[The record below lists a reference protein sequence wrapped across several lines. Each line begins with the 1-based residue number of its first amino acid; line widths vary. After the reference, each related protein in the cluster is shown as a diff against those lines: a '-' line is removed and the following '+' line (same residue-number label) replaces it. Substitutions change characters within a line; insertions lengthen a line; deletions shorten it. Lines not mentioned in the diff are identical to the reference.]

1 MKYRIKGIGD
11 SHPVQKDFNKYMNT
25 KPSKL
30 VKEVTNNII
39 KKYGEKWDISPRILK
54 SRKVWW
60 IPALIEVGNIVE
72 KRAKEEEQK
81 DIFEIA
87 ENGKKLGYN
96 SNNALGLIENIQ
108 RVLMKRRLKI
118 IKEKA

>member
-1 MKYRIKGIGD
+1 MT
-11 SHPVQKDFNKYMNT
+11 N

-30 VKEVTNNII
+30 VKEAIKDCEIDII
-39 KKYGEKWDISPRILK
+39 NENGLKGIDISKL
-54 SRKVWW
+54 
-60 IPALIEVGNIVE
+60 LNLVE

-96 SNNALGLIENIQ
+96 SNNALGLIEYIQ